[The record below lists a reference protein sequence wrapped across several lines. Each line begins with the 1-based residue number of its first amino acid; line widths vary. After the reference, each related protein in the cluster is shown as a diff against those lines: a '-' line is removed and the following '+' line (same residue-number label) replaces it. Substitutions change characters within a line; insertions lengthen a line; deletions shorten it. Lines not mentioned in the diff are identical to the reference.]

1 MKRSLTN
8 EQIVHAARELL
19 HDQWESMF
27 KNLLLIATSEIN
39 DAASA
44 KSAVRAATLILS
56 YVESG
61 KYLEYKPIKGERN

>member
-1 MKRSLTN
+1 MKRPLTN

-44 KSAVRAATLILS
+44 KSAVRAAILS